1 MKKNWSV
8 EKSIAMWKILIFA
21 DKARFDKMLNVVL
34 ENSHFSNDRP
44 DLGRK
49 YFTLIFLSKEERGGT
64 WKYVIPHFES
74 MGNLQSIKYDAKIIT
89 DN

>member
-1 MKKNWSV
+1 MMYLK
-8 EKSIAMWKILIFA
+8 
-21 DKARFDKMLNVVL
+21 
-34 ENSHFSNDRP
+34 NSHFSNDRP

-49 YFTLIFLSKEERGGT
+49 YLTLIFYLKRSAAELEN
-64 WKYVIPHFES
+64 KYVIPHFES